1 MTPTLTL
8 ELGPSLKDQDKRL
21 LSLPISPV
29 QKLSN
34 ESHLVHRTQALKLP
48 PPGLALPIPVLPA
61 AGVSAAVGPP
71 CPSQSRPKAHAL

>member
-8 ELGPSLKDQDKRL
+8 ELGPSLKDQDKRS

-34 ESHLVHRTQALKLP
+34 ESHLVHRTHALKLP
-48 PPGLALPIPVLPA
+48 PPAW
-61 AGVSAAVGPP
+61 P
-71 CPSQSRPKAHAL
+71 CPSLCSPQLGSRLQ